1 MKACIG
7 CGELI
12 SYPSDHAVCQWKFNA
27 EQKEMEKNETI

>member
-12 SYPSDHAVCQWKFNA
+12 KFPSDHAVCQWKFVA
-27 EQKEMEKNETI
+27 AKKRLKK